1 MTQRLPAT
9 PSKPVLLGLIGAVL
23 GLHLW
28 LLAGG
33 LPMTGGPT
41 PPAGAHPLPA
51 HPADAPSAPAAEGG
65 AVAPPPQAM
74 AVQVSAVRWV
84 VPSVTPPATPAPP
97 RQTVT
102 PPRTEPLRDEIAVH
116 VPQPPPEDPEP
127 LQDTVATTPPS
138 PVDLPT
144 PTETP
149 LSEAPAPPSDAAASP
164 SEAPP
169 PPAEETLL
177 AMAPTSPPRPVTA
190 TPSRATAAAS
200 VPPSMV
206 LLYDVQGRAK
216 SLPYSAEAVLQWQQ
230 DGARYSATLEIKA
243 FLVGSRVQS
252 SRGRLGPQGLIPE
265 RFGDKRRNTEKAAHF
280 DWAGQRIR
288 FSSNAPDAPLL
299 PGAQDRLSVFLQLA
313 ALLQG
318 RPEAYAQGLSLP
330 VAGTGSAEEWVF
342 QMGHLQTLS
351 LPAGAVSARQLTR
364 LPRHEHDSRVDIW
377 LAPEL
382 QYLPVRIRV
391 TEADGSHADQ
401 LLRQLPPLVR

>member
-9 PSKPVLLGLIGAVL
+9 PSKPVLLGLIGSVL

-33 LPMTGGPT
+33 LPLTGLPNA
-41 PPAGAHPLPA
+41 PAAVHPLPA
-51 HPADAPSAPAAEGG
+51 GAADRLPTAPAGDG
-65 AVAPPPQAM
+65 PVAPPPPAA
-74 AVQVSAVRWV
+74 AVQVSTVRWLA
-84 VPSVTPPATPAPP
+84 PPATPPAAPAPP

-127 LQDTVATTPPS
+127 LQDTVAATPPS

-149 LSEAPAPPSDAAASP
+149 LSEAPAPPSDAAAPP
-164 SEAPP
+164 SEAPL

-313 ALLQG
+313 ALLQA

-364 LPRHEHDSRVDIW
+364 QPRHEHDSRVDIW

>member
-9 PSKPVLLGLIGAVL
+9 PSKPVLLGLIGSVL

-33 LPMTGGPT
+33 LPLTGLPNA
-41 PPAGAHPLPA
+41 PAAVHPLPA
-51 HPADAPSAPAAEGG
+51 GAADRLPTAPAGDG
-65 AVAPPPQAM
+65 PVAPPPPAA
-74 AVQVSAVRWV
+74 AVQVSTVRWLA
-84 VPSVTPPATPAPP
+84 PPATPPAAPAPP
-97 RQTVT
+97 LQTVT

-127 LQDTVATTPPS
+127 LQDTVAATPPS

-149 LSEAPAPPSDAAASP
+149 LSEAPAPPSDAAAPP
-164 SEAPP
+164 SEAPL

-313 ALLQG
+313 ALLQA

-364 LPRHEHDSRVDIW
+364 QPRHEHDSRVDIW